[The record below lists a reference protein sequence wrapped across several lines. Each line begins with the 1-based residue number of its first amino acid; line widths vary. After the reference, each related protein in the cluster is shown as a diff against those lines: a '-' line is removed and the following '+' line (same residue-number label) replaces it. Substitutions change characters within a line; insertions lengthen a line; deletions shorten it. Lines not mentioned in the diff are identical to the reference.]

1 LGFQPFNRIGVLQF
15 RHTTLLVGDL
25 PGTRG
30 TRDEGVEL
38 PAVEVGVDFQKLLA
52 AHGQVFSV
60 TAAEP
65 DPTPHPAQGLGDHR
79 IMPLDGGPVS
89 VTLQCILNLGP
100 GGFCRSQGIE
110 PY

>member
-1 LGFQPFNRIGVLQF
+1 MWFGQL
-15 RHTTLLVGDL
+15 TLLVGDL
-25 PGTRG
+25 PGTWG
-30 TRDEGVEL
+30 TGNKGVEL

-79 IMPLDGGPVS
+79 IMPLDGGPMS
-89 VTLQCILNLGP
+89 
-100 GGFCRSQGIE
+100 
-110 PY
+110 